1 MDVGSPLGEVD
12 IALSVIYSAVFVGFL
27 IWSYVLIARART
39 RK

>member
-1 MDVGSPLGEVD
+1 
-12 IALSVIYSAVFVGFL
+12 VIYSALFVGFL